1 MDGWMGGWMD
11 GCVFVIVVDDV
22 LNSPIAVVSMR
33 FCVVVMLVMRMLCV
47 NV

>member
-1 MDGWMGGWMD
+1 MD

-22 LNSPIAVVSMR
+22 LNLPIAVVSMR